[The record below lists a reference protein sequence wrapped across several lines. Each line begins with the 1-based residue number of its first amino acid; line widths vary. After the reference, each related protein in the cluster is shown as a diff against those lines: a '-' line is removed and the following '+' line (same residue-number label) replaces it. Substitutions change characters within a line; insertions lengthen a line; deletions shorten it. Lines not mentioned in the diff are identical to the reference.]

1 MSGIE
6 RKGDLDHREQ
16 QDQYPRGLQG
26 PAPPNRRRPRRDHRP
41 QGRAAGQP
49 RLVRL
54 GRRARQDQPNQN
66 APEVQERRARPAN
79 RPLHRGPGEPPA
91 LHRDPGRGRARR
103 GGPEHRLHQ
112 LHGEEV
118 PRREPVPQPPAWRR
132 ADRPVRGAAT
142 HDPDGLGDPALAPP
156 GTMPQGMKALRRALA
171 YLRSY
176 KREALGAFFA
186 LLLVS
191 AANLVTPQLIAYAID
206 TGVTPP
212 GSPRAILLA
221 VVGLIAVALARG
233 LFQFLQGYLAE
244 RASQG
249 VAYDLRNTL
258 FEKIERLGFA
268 YYDRVETGQ
277 LVTRLTS
284 DVEQIRTF
292 AGSGV
297 VQLASAAV
305 MLVGTTVLLLVLDW
319 RLALIALA
327 TVPAIFVLLLR
338 FVRKIGPLFRGVQQT
353 LGRLNTVLQ
362 EDLAGVRTIR
372 TYGREDF
379 ETARYRAVNEDL
391 LRRNLETVYTFS
403 NNFPFIFLLA
413 NVGTLLIVLFGGLQV
428 IGGGLLVGEL
438 IAFNTYLGF
447 LLFPILTIGFLA
459 AQISRAGASAQRVF
473 TILDAPVAVQD
484 APDAVRLPPIRC
496 RVEFDDVRFRYPGS
510 EKEILGG
517 VSLHVEP
524 GQTAAILGTTGSGKS
539 TLVNLIPRF
548 YDVTGGAVRLDGHDV
563 RDVTL
568 SSLRARIG
576 IVLQETLLFSG
587 TVRDNIAYG
596 RPDATREEVEAAAT
610 AAQADEFIRRLP
622 RGYDTVVGERGVG
635 LSGGQRQRI
644 AIARALL
651 VDPRLLILDD
661 STSAVDAE
669 TESAIQASLD
679 ELMRD
684 AERTVFVI
692 AQRVSTVRD
701 ADQILVLDDGKI
713 AARGTHEE
721 LLRDSA
727 LYNEILGSQLTTEKA
742 GAGA

>member
-1 MSGIE
+1 
-6 RKGDLDHREQ
+6 
-16 QDQYPRGLQG
+16 
-26 PAPPNRRRPRRDHRP
+26 
-41 QGRAAGQP
+41 
-49 RLVRL
+49 
-54 GRRARQDQPNQN
+54 
-66 APEVQERRARPAN
+66 
-79 RPLHRGPGEPPA
+79 
-91 LHRDPGRGRARR
+91 
-103 GGPEHRLHQ
+103 
-112 LHGEEV
+112 
-118 PRREPVPQPPAWRR
+118 
-132 ADRPVRGAAT
+132 
-142 HDPDGLGDPALAPP
+142 
-156 GTMPQGMKALRRALA
+156 MPQGTKALRRALA
-171 YLRSY
+171 YLSSY
-176 KREALGAFFA
+176 KREAFGAFFA

-212 GSPRAILLA
+212 GSPRAIVLA

-284 DVEQIRTF
+284 DVEQIRSF

-372 TYGREDF
+372 TYGREDY
-379 ETARYRAVNEDL
+379 ETARYRDVNDDL
-391 LRRNLETVYTFS
+391 LRRNLQTVYTFS

-428 IGGGLLVGEL
+428 IGGRLLVGEL

-473 TILDAPVAVQD
+473 EILDAPVEVQD
-484 APDAVRLPPIRC
+484 APDAVPLPPIRC
-496 RVEFDDVRFRYPGS
+496 KVEFDDVRFRYPGS
-510 EKEILGG
+510 DKEILGG
-517 VSLHVEP
+517 VSLCVEP

-568 SSLRARIG
+568 SSLRAQIG

-596 RPDATREEVEAAAT
+596 RPDATREEVEAAAG

-669 TESAIQASLD
+669 TEAAIQESLD
-679 ELMRD
+679 RLMREAD
-684 AERTVFVI
+684 RTVFVI
-692 AQRVSTVRD
+692 AQRISTVRD
-701 ADQILVLDDGKI
+701 ADVILVLDEGKI

-721 LLRDSA
+721 LLRDSE

-742 GAGA
+742 GA

>member
-1 MSGIE
+1 MAPASNTP
-6 RKGDLDHREQ
+6 
-16 QDQYPRGLQG
+16 QD
-26 PAPPNRRRPRRDHRP
+26 
-41 QGRAAGQP
+41 
-49 RLVRL
+49 
-54 GRRARQDQPNQN
+54 
-66 APEVQERRARPAN
+66 
-79 RPLHRGPGEPPA
+79 
-91 LHRDPGRGRARR
+91 
-103 GGPEHRLHQ
+103 
-112 LHGEEV
+112 
-118 PRREPVPQPPAWRR
+118 
-132 ADRPVRGAAT
+132 T
-142 HDPDGLGDPALAPP
+142 
-156 GTMPQGMKALRRALA
+156 KALRRALA

-176 KREALGAFFA
+176 KREAFGAFFA

-212 GSPRAILLA
+212 GSPQAILLA

-372 TYGREDF
+372 TYGREDY
-379 ETARYRAVNEDL
+379 ETARYRAVNDDL

-428 IGGGLLVGEL
+428 MNSLRSTRIWGS
-438 IAFNTYLGF
+438 Y
-447 LLFPILTIGFLA
+447 
-459 AQISRAGASAQRVF
+459 
-473 TILDAPVAVQD
+473 
-484 APDAVRLPPIRC
+484 C
-496 RVEFDDVRFRYPGS
+496 FRY
-510 EKEILGG
+510 
-517 VSLHVEP
+517 
-524 GQTAAILGTTGSGKS
+524 
-539 TLVNLIPRF
+539 
-548 YDVTGGAVRLDGHDV
+548 
-563 RDVTL
+563 
-568 SSLRARIG
+568 
-576 IVLQETLLFSG
+576 
-587 TVRDNIAYG
+587 
-596 RPDATREEVEAAAT
+596 
-610 AAQADEFIRRLP
+610 
-622 RGYDTVVGERGVG
+622 
-635 LSGGQRQRI
+635 
-644 AIARALL
+644 
-651 VDPRLLILDD
+651 
-661 STSAVDAE
+661 
-669 TESAIQASLD
+669 
-679 ELMRD
+679 
-684 AERTVFVI
+684 
-692 AQRVSTVRD
+692 
-701 ADQILVLDDGKI
+701 
-713 AARGTHEE
+713 
-721 LLRDSA
+721 
-727 LYNEILGSQLTTEKA
+727 
-742 GAGA
+742 